1 MPNNQAHLEPLL
13 LKSKLHLTYRS
24 EIIHMD
30 FQNIGVDTFSA
41 ENIRNCEEYV
51 LSIQRRLDKVV
62 ADNDKKGIRE
72 LFDLL
77 TKRSTAVKI
86 LATYRITSRNSGK
99 YTAGIDGM
107 AIPKDESRQYQNHL
121 RHQIMSKINIDKK
134 PDSIRRVFIPKPN
147 GDKRPLGIPTIHD
160 RIIQEILRI
169 GLDPIVEFWYN
180 SNSYG
185 FRPRRS
191 CQDAMIHL
199 YLKLAKPNGFRY
211 VIDADIKGCFD
222 NIKHDHIIETLNNWA
237 VPKWATENI
246 NRILKTK
253 IFHNGEIYDSKS
265 GTPQGGVISPL
276 LANVALTTLDNL
288 CKTIGRTNPIVRY
301 ADDFVITTKSHNH
314 ALEIKETIKEHLLEK
329 VGLNLSEEKTEIRH
343 ITDGFNFLGFNFR
356 KYKSKNSDNFK
367 LLIKPQK
374 EKYQKLIDTCK
385 EVIKNHKMEKQANLI
400 QMLNPKLIGWGMYYR
415 HVVSSE
421 TFHKADFILW
431 RILYGWSKRR
441 HPNKSK
447 KWIVNKYFQRAS
459 GKSLIFKDKDDS
471 MQLTSLSK
479 IPIKRFTMVN
489 KNRVY
494 DKDPVV
500 IGYWKMREYLNAF
513 NQIESIKRSRL
524 FSNQKGICPHCKGT
538 IKQQDIQEQGTH
550 VHHVI
555 PRSKG
560 GTDNYSNLRLIHT
573 ECHRETQS
581 IS

>member
-1 MPNNQAHLEPLL
+1 
-13 LKSKLHLTYRS
+13 
-24 EIIHMD
+24 MD

-62 ADNDKKGIRE
+62 ADNDKKSVRE

-86 LATYRITSRNSGK
+86 LATYRITNRNTGK
-99 YTAGIDGM
+99 HTAGIDGIAM
-107 AIPKDESRQYQNHL
+107 PKGETRQRQNQI
-121 RHQIMSKINIDKK
+121 RHKIMSEIDIDKK

-160 RIIQEILRI
+160 RIVQEILRI
-169 GLDPIVEFWYN
+169 GLDPIVEFWFN

-185 FRPRRS
+185 FRTRRS
-191 CQDAMIHL
+191 CQDAMTHL
-199 YLKLAKPNGFRY
+199 YLKFASFNKPRFVLEG
-211 VIDADIKGCFD
+211 DIKGCFD
-222 NIKHDHIIETLNNWA
+222 NISHEHIIQTLNDWA

-246 NRILKTK
+246 HKILKSK
-253 IFHNGEIYDSKS
+253 IYLDGEIYDSET

-288 CKTIGRTNPIVRY
+288 CATFSNTNPIVRY
-301 ADDFVITTKSHNH
+301 ADDFVITARTYNQ
-314 ALEIKETIKEHLLEK
+314 ALEIKETIKEHLQDK
-329 VGLNLSEEKTEIRH
+329 VNLTLSVEKTEIKH
-343 ITDGFNFLGFNFR
+343 ITEGFNFLGFNFR
-356 KYKSKNSDNFK
+356 KYKQKCGNFK

-374 EKYQKLIDTCK
+374 EKYQNLIDTCK
-385 EVIKNHKMEKQANLI
+385 EIIKNHKTAKQANLI
-400 QMLNPKLIGWGMYYR
+400 QILNSKLTGWGMYYR
-415 HVVSSE
+415 HVVAQE

-431 RILYGWSKRR
+431 RILYEWAKRR
-441 HPNKSK
+441 HSNKPKS
-447 KWIVNKYFQRAS
+447 WIMKNYFQRK
-459 GKSLIFKDKDDS
+459 GRTGLTFKDKETNIS
-471 MQLTSLSK
+471 LVSLSK

-494 DKDPVV
+494 DKNPEV
-500 IGYWKMREYLNAF
+500 IKYWEKREYLNAF

-524 FSNQKGICPHCKGT
+524 FSKQKGICPHCKGT
-538 IKQQDIQEQGTH
+538 IKLQDIQEQETH

-560 GTDNYSNLRLIHT
+560 GNDNYSNLRLLHT
-573 ECHRETQS
+573 ECHREIHS
-581 IS
+581 RKKG